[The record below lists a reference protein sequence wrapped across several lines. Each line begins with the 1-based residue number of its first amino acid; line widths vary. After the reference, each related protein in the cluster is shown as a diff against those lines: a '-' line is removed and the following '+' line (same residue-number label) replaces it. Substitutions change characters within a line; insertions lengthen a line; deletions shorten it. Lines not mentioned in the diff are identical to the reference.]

1 MKEDITIK
9 RIEEVRGVMSQEEF
23 AKSIKSSQPVISK
36 ILSGDQQASI
46 NVLTEISKNYGVSI
60 DWLLGL
66 SSRKSLKGYSVYDET
81 RPLTYADIIA
91 FFVTLMQN
99 NSIVYEK
106 ISQEEWDDYSFNSQK
121 EYCSKDMVFILD
133 HYIGDVISS
142 VYSLVK
148 TNPESTDS
156 ILDSMVK
163 NYDFPLVKWSNYA
176 ESFYRAYINDRSS
189 LKTLKEYVSQT
200 EHLEKDDDN

>member
-1 MKEDITIK
+1 MREDITIK
-9 RIEEVRGVMSQEEF
+9 RIEEVRGAMSQEEF
-23 AKSIKSSQPVISK
+23 AKSIKSSQSVISK

-81 RPLTYADIIA
+81 NPLTYADIIA

-99 NSIVYEK
+99 NSIKYEK
-106 ISQEEWDDYSFNSQK
+106 ISQEEWDDYSFNSHK
-121 EYCSKDMVFILD
+121 EYSSTDMVFILD

-142 VYSLVK
+142 IYSLVK
-148 TNPESTDS
+148 TNPESIDS
-156 ILDSMVK
+156 VLDSMVK
-163 NYDFPLVKWSNYA
+163 NYDIPLVKWSQQA
-176 ESFYRAYINDRSS
+176 EAFYQAYIGCRTS
-189 LKTLKEYVSQT
+189 LETLKEYK
-200 EHLEKDDDN
+200 EDE